1 MKRIIGFV
9 LAGWFLLVPG
19 YWVPSAWADDLVVE
33 PAVESAEPAVIN
45 HPGTAWDLFK
55 ASVSYVDPQPE
66 SLYRFNKQE
75 WDAGVAGSLYNV
87 VSKDYHLG
95 RAKLGYAMSNYGYG
109 GVDVDLGGLYGRFA
123 GGKLP
128 VVDKVISVWS
138 KYATTGV
145 HYGWDFE
152 DREQDY
158 GFTIGASIPWPTG
171 P

>member
-1 MKRIIGFV
+1 MKTLGVFF
-9 LAGWFLLVPG
+9 LAGWFLLG
-19 YWVPSAWADDLVVE
+19 GLWTRTACADDPVVE
-33 PAVESAEPAVIN
+33 PAVESAAPAIIN

-66 SLYRFNKQE
+66 TLYRFNKQE
-75 WDAGVAGSLYNV
+75 WDAGVAGSLYTV

-109 GVDVDLGGLYGRFA
+109 GLDVDLGGLYGRFA

-128 VVDKVISVWS
+128 AVDKVVGVWS

-158 GFTIGASIPWPTG
+158 GFTIGASIPWPTK
-171 P
+171 